1 MESYIKGGRFSDSEW
16 SRILKRRFSDSE
28 WSRILRGGL
37 VILKESYIKGG
48 RFSDSEW
55 SRILKTGGL
64 VILNGVVY

>member
-16 SRILKRRFSDSE
+16 SRILKS
-28 WSRILRGGL
+28 
-37 VILKESYIKGG
+37 

-55 SRILKTGGL
+55 SRILKSGGL

>member
-1 MESYIKGGRFSDSEW
+1 MILNGV
-16 SRILKRRFSDSE
+16 RILKD
-28 WSRILRGGL
+28 
-37 VILKESYIKGG
+37 G

>member
-1 MESYIKGGRFSDSEW
+1 M
-16 SRILKRRFSDSE
+16 
-28 WSRILRGGL
+28 
-37 VILKESYIKGG
+37 ESYIKGG